1 MATPQA
7 PRAAEWRQP
16 SKHDS
21 VIIVGAGAFGL
32 STALHLLQDGYTD
45 VTVLERGDEIPSR
58 YSAANDINKI
68 IRAEYEDPFYRDLTL
83 VSCNLSHTEFPPILA
98 SDQLLTNKH
107 RKPLKTAGASRSSLL
122 TTIKQVTSSL
132 GRLKLPQK

>member
-7 PRAAEWRQP
+7 PQAAEWRKP

-32 STALHLLQDGYTD
+32 STALHILRDGYTD
-45 VTVLERGDEIPSR
+45 VTVLERCDEIPSR

-83 VSCNLSHTEFPPILA
+83 VSYNLSPTKFPPTLA
-98 SDQLLTNKH
+98 SAQLLTSKY
-107 RKPLKTAGASRSSLL
+107 RK
-122 TTIKQVTSSL
+122 
-132 GRLKLPQK
+132 

>member
-1 MATPQA
+1 MATPQV
-7 PRAAEWRQP
+7 PQAAECRQP

-32 STALHLLQDGYTD
+32 STALHLLRDGYTD

-83 VSCNLSHTEFPPILA
+83 VSCNLSPIKFPPILT
-98 SDQLLTNKH
+98 SSQLLTRKH
-107 RKPLKTAGASRSSLL
+107 RKLLKMAGASRSSHL
-122 TTIKQVTSSL
+122 TTIKQVTSSP
-132 GRLKLPQK
+132 GRLRLPQK